1 MIAVRFVLI
10 AASLAIGVGSLARA
24 QEPQTQASQAVNDQW
39 FTGPLVAPS
48 PALPKAGLFV
58 VEPYIITT
66 LNTGSYLA
74 NGHHAGGSNQSR
86 YGALLSLVEYG
97 ITDRLTIEALPQIN
111 YGWNDQAT
119 TRGAVASD
127 LPVDLKYRFLDQVV
141 NTATPSASVSVGI
154 SFPIGPFDKLGSKL
168 EESGPGSGVYYARQ
182 GGTLQWLFNTWD
194 NHPLRVRLWGSLE
207 EPLNHPTV
215 RDVSVYSTKPGFFGK
230 AKPGITATVGIS
242 PEYALTQRWV
252 LAADIF
258 RSYADG
264 ASVSGT
270 DINGNLFSARPG
282 SRGSWAV
289 APAVEYNWSS
299 KYGVIAGVQLNF
311 AGHNTSSYVA
321 PQIALNIVF

>member
-1 MIAVRFVLI
+1 MIAVRSVLI
-10 AASLAIGVGSLARA
+10 AASLAMGVGSLARA
-24 QEPQTQASQAVNDQW
+24 QEPQTQASQVLNDQW
-39 FTGPLVAPS
+39 FTGPLVATS

-58 VEPYIITT
+58 LEPYVITT
-66 LNTGSYLA
+66 LNTGRYLA
-74 NGHHAGGSNQSR
+74 NGHHVGGSNQSR
-86 YGALLSLVEYG
+86 NGAILPFVEYS
-97 ITDRLTIEALPQIN
+97 ITDRLTIDAVPQIN
-111 YGWNDQAT
+111 YGWNEHTT
-119 TRGAVASD
+119 TRNAVASD
-127 LPVDLKYRFLDQVV
+127 LPVDLKYRLLDQVV
-141 NTATPSASVSVGI
+141 NTATPSATVSVGM
-154 SFPIGPFDKLGSKL
+154 SFPTGPFDKLGSEL
-168 EESGPGSGVYYARQ
+168 EETGSGVYYARQ

-194 NHPLRVRLWGSLE
+194 NHPLRVRLWGSVE

-215 RDVSVYSTKPGFFGK
+215 RNVSVYGTGPSFFGK

-258 RSYADG
+258 RSYADK

-282 SRGSWAV
+282 SSGSWAV
-289 APAVEYNWSS
+289 APAVEYNWSP